1 MATGWLMVAAR
12 DILDDRGAEYR
23 WVKAHV
29 GDPGP
34 NGTANA
40 AVETTR
46 KQATWGAAIAAVD
59 NLSAEMSATADLAWT
74 AVAASEDWTFVSGWS
89 LVTAGVCGWTG
100 QLVAPPQVV
109 GSNFTLPAGAY
120 ILRQPVAS

>member
-12 DILDDRGAEYR
+12 ANLDNRGAEYR
-23 WVKAHV
+23 WVKAHI

-34 NGTANA
+34 AGTANP

-46 KQATWGAAIAAVD
+46 KQATWGAAAAAVD
-59 NLSAEMSATADLAWT
+59 NLSAEMSWTNSLDWT
-74 AVAASEDWTFVSGWS
+74 AVAASESWLYVSGWS

-100 QLVAPPQVV
+100 QLVAPPQVI
-109 GSNFTLPAGAY
+109 GSNFSLPAGSY